1 MCGFAGRKSREA
13 SGPGGKPAGFCSL
26 ERWQAGAATEWQ
38 QAAGKAVG
46 TAGDA
51 GFSAVVDESM
61 GEHDPFVLREE
72 LHQFSFDDLGV
83 VGFHES
89 EEVGE
94 SGDVGV
100 DNDSGGDTE
109 PCSEYNAGGFS
120 ADSGE
125 LDEFIERFGDVSAV
139 AFNECPGHAADV
151 VGFRAKEAER
161 FDDGFDFGLAGE
173 SESVGIGKAS
183 EEFRG
188 GLVDAFVGALSG
200 EDGGGEELEGGVM
213 VECAIGGGEES
224 GEFADD
230 FCGARFSCGEGFTA
244 AAFGGE

>member
-13 SGPGGKPAGFCSL
+13 SGQGGKPAGFCSL
-26 ERWQAGAATEWQ
+26 ERWQAGAAAEWQ

-125 LDEFIERFGDVSAV
+125 LDEFIE
-139 AFNECPGHAADV
+139 
-151 VGFRAKEAER
+151 
-161 FDDGFDFGLAGE
+161 
-173 SESVGIGKAS
+173 
-183 EEFRG
+183 
-188 GLVDAFVGALSG
+188 
-200 EDGGGEELEGGVM
+200 
-213 VECAIGGGEES
+213 
-224 GEFADD
+224 
-230 FCGARFSCGEGFTA
+230 
-244 AAFGGE
+244 